1 MLRITRVRINNIRSV
16 AHLDV
21 TFDPNGVTA
30 IVGSSGAGKSTILA
44 AMAWALFG
52 DGCGLTQSAARSTWA
67 RTRDDECSV
76 TVDADIDGYGI
87 TAKRSLHL
95 GTTKGVQR
103 ETASA
108 ALVEAGVRTPNVTP
122 TVLTRRIT
130 ELTGLTGRMFL
141 GAFYIPQ
148 DTLQRLAAGTPT
160 EIAAVFEQQTGL
172 SRLNKPISAAGDE
185 AKVLTRAAGTL
196 PGSADDAAAARLDAD
211 GAKADAAALT
221 ATARVEQGRVDA
233 ITAQWRAAQAAADT
247 AAIRGEQFRA
257 AQDAVTTARAR
268 LGHATETRDAAAD
281 AAGAFTY
288 ATTVAAQA
296 AAAAAESEMKRIGD
310 AGSTMEAAAASAIDA
325 ATGLAQLEA
334 AGVPDITVLTA
345 AVDQALTAADQA
357 QQSTTGP
364 SAAVAQTQAEQ
375 SRLSKIIATLRD
387 TSHGDAACPTCQQA
401 LVDGPAGLLSMI
413 CGQYDQVSTEAA
425 TARTALTNA
434 AGAAQTANQR
444 LAQARQVLQDGQQA
458 VTRHEAATERV
469 RTTQARLAAVI
480 PDGYTDAGTAKTALQ
495 ADYRAAAATRST
507 AAAAVAAH
515 DAAAAAR
522 AAHDREER
530 AVVAANAAAGV
541 LAAPDTAAAGTA
553 RQLAA
558 QLRADMDAIGAVA
571 ARAGAVAQS
580 ARDNASLLGDIADR
594 ATLEWTRK
602 GEAAATAERATST
615 HQLLRAFRSE
625 VLGDYTSS
633 VSASASE
640 LLAEV
645 GTEHVGFEVDG
656 DFVPRVVLADGST
669 MPASELS
676 GGEKAR
682 TALCFNL
689 GISAQITGGQRPG
702 MVFADEI
709 GASHDAETRAAVLSM
724 MRGLGL
730 PMVLISH
737 SPDVMDVADKV
748 IRLAKAGRV
757 TEVVSS

>member
-1 MLRITRVRINNIRSV
+1 MLRITRVRIHNIRSV

-30 IVGSSGAGKSTILA
+30 IVGNSGAGKSTVLA

-52 DGCGLTQSAARSTWA
+52 DGCGLTQSAARSCWA
-67 RTRDDECSV
+67 RTPDDECSV
-76 TVDADIDGYGI
+76 TVDADIDGYRI
-87 TAKRSLHL
+87 TANRSLHL
-95 GTTKGVQR
+95 GTTKGVRR

-108 ALVEAGVRTPNVTP
+108 ALIEAGVRTRNVTP

-148 DTLQRLAAGTPT
+148 DTLQRLAAGTPA

-172 SRLNKPISAAGDE
+172 SRLNKPIGAAAEE
-185 AKVLTRAAGTL
+185 AKVLTRAAGCL

-211 GAKADAAALT
+211 GAKADAAELT
-221 ATARVEQGRVDA
+221 ETAKNEQERADA
-233 ITAQWRAAQAAADT
+233 ITARWRAAQAAADT
-247 AAIRGEQFRA
+247 AAARAEQFRA
-257 AQDAVTTARAR
+257 AQDAVTTTRAR
-268 LGHATETRDAAAD
+268 LGRATETLDAAAD
-281 AAGAFTY
+281 AS
-288 ATTVAAQA
+288 ATFEYPTVRDAQN

-310 AGSTMEAAAASAIDA
+310 TGSSLEAAAASAIDA
-325 ATGLAQLEA
+325 AAVLAELEA
-334 AGVPDITVLTA
+334 AGIPDITELTA
-345 AVDQALTAADQA
+345 AVEEALAVADRA

-364 SAAVAQTQAEQ
+364 AALVAQSQAER
-375 SRLSKIIATLRD
+375 SRLSRIIATLSD
-387 TSHGDAACPTCQQA
+387 TTLGDAACPTCQQT
-401 LVDGPAGLLSMI
+401 LVDGPAGLLNMI
-413 CGQYDQVSTEAA
+413 REQYDRVNTELA
-425 TARTALTNA
+425 TAGTALTTATTA
-434 AGAAQTANQR
+434 ARAANQR
-444 LAQARQVLQDGQQA
+444 ATHARQMLQAAQQA
-458 VTRHEAATERV
+458 ATRHESATERV
-469 RTTQARLAAVI
+469 HATKARLVAVI
-480 PDGYTDAGTAKTALQ
+480 PDGYIDAAAAKTALQ
-495 ADYRAAAATRST
+495 AEYRAAAAVRST

-515 DAAAAAR
+515 NATAVAQ
-522 AAHDREER
+522 AAHDREEQAMAA
-530 AVVAANAAAGV
+530 AVAAAGV
-541 LAAPDTAAAGTA
+541 VAAPDGEAAAKA

-558 QLRADMDAIGAVA
+558 QLRADLDAATAQA
-571 ARAGAVAQS
+571 AKAGALAQS

-594 ATLEWTRK
+594 AGLEWTRK
-602 GEAAATAERATST
+602 GEAAAAAERATST
-615 HQLLRAFRSE
+615 HQLLRVFRAE

-737 SPDVMDVADKV
+737 SPDVMDIADKV
-748 IRLAKAGRV
+748 IRLTKAGRV
-757 TEVVSS
+757 TEVVG